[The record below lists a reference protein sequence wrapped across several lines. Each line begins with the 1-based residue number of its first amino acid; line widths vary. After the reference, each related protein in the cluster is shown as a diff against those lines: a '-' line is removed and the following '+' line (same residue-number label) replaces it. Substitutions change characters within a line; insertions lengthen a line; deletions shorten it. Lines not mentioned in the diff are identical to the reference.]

1 MLGNKMSFCEL
12 RVANGKF
19 WWIFKVCI
27 LKEMGTHIIH
37 F

>member
-1 MLGNKMSFCEL
+1 MSVCEL

-19 WWIFKVCI
+19 WGIFKVLI
-27 LKEMGTHIIH
+27 LKEMGTHIIR